1 MTDGSDGTVPDN
13 NSTRKLHVCLCV
25 HAEHESHRLCM
36 VYLSSGKKK
45 CNHSLSHL
53 EMFSRASYYQLALE
67 HLHSHAEALEAL
79 GTPLSVHYLQL
90 TDKYN
95 FEDIADAQVMPPA
108 PAPWT
113 AGCMPPGLRKGCRD
127 LERGLEEARERCRMG
142 KSTVQNCQ

>member
-95 FEDIADAQVMPPA
+95 FEDIADAQVMHPP
-108 PAPWT
+108 
-113 AGCMPPGLRKGCRD
+113 PPVDRRLRASWVEEGLP
-127 LERGLEEARERCRMG
+127 
-142 KSTVQNCQ
+142 

>member
-1 MTDGSDGTVPDN
+1 
-13 NSTRKLHVCLCV
+13 
-25 HAEHESHRLCM
+25 
-36 VYLSSGKKK
+36 
-45 CNHSLSHL
+45 
-53 EMFSRASYYQLALE
+53 MFSRASYYQLALE

-95 FEDIADAQVMPPA
+95 FEDIADAQVMCPP
-108 PAPWT
+108 PRPPWT
-113 AGCMPPGLRKGCRD
+113 AGCVPPGLRKGCCD